1 MQHWEVHEEEAY
13 VQKDSA
19 PKERSPKIDK
29 DELSTKELLMMMM
42 EHNERTLEK
51 VLKSKSSEGK
61 EGGDDQRD
69 WREDMK
75 IKPVTL
81 EVLEEASEGNSSIK
95 CGDWLYRISPSI
107 TNLSRRTNE
116 FWTKGMEV
124 VKLRYEDYL
133 KATPIERLTLEF
145 PVEDIEV
152 NPVYEKT
159 RSTITEMILKA
170 IPKDLASE
178 ATTKRL
184 DNPLKILLLIMIKY
198 QPGGRKER
206 EAILKDITNP
216 EACWYEDKAL
226 EAIRTWKRRLSRAKE
241 LKLIVPDPSVLLS
254 ALDNITEKV
263 IKKDSRK
270 TFRIETLR
278 EQLKIDVL
286 PTSKAVE
293 DLTKFIEAEL

>member
-1 MQHWEVHEEEAY
+1 
-13 VQKDSA
+13 
-19 PKERSPKIDK
+19 
-29 DELSTKELLMMMM
+29 
-42 EHNERTLEK
+42 
-51 VLKSKSSEGK
+51 
-61 EGGDDQRD
+61 
-69 WREDMK
+69 MK

-81 EVLEEASEGNSSIK
+81 EVLEDAIEGNSSIK
-95 CGDWLYRISPSI
+95 CGDWLYHISPSI

-145 PVEDIEV
+145 PAEDIEV
-152 NPVYEKT
+152 NPVYENT

-293 DLTKFIEAEL
+293 DLTKFIEAELEESLNTTTIPKVKSLNAKDDQKQKGGKNDTKGHSKGENSPKVVKAKRTQKEKERKARVNRASISA